1 MPFHFM
7 RHMFAQHMLRATGW
21 NYGLVARLAGW
32 TVGALERYYG
42 KMSEDQAMKL
52 GKEHI
57 ENL

>member
-1 MPFHFM
+1 
-7 RHMFAQHMLRATGW
+7 MLRATGW
-21 NYGLVARLAGW
+21 NYGVVARFGGW

-57 ENL
+57 ENI